1 MTYTSEPIRRANGA
15 SKTAT
20 AEVKENLTTLRDD
33 AKQLAGSIKSAAKE
47 QIDHQREKI
56 AGAGAEVADRAQTMF
71 SHLEDQVRT
80 RPAAALGITLG
91 AGFLLGLMLAARR

>member
-1 MTYTSEPIRRANGA
+1 MSYSSDPIRRANGTA
-15 SKTAT
+15 RTAT

-33 AKQLAGSIKSAAKE
+33 AKQLAGSIKGAAKE
-47 QIDHQREKI
+47 QLDHQRDKI
-56 AGAGAEVADRAQTMF
+56 VGASAEVADRAQTVF

-91 AGFLLGLMLAARR
+91 AGFVLGLIMSARR

>member
-1 MTYTSEPIRRANGA
+1 MAYTSEPIRRANGSA
-15 SKTAT
+15 KSAT
-20 AEVKENLTTLRDD
+20 DEVKENLTTLRDD
-33 AKQLAGSIKSAAKE
+33 AKNLAGSIKSAAKE
-47 QIDHQREKI
+47 QIDHQRGKI

-91 AGFLLGLMLAARR
+91 AGFLIGLMMAARR